1 MTETA
6 TKIAYGLGGV
16 VAGVVLVEF
25 LALVVFG
32 AVEPDAP
39 ATPPAHPHG
48 QCWEP
53 PQGADRWA
61 NPTLYPTQSMPVVC
75 ADRAFNNKGV
85 FPRSHRC
92 LRLVPCGWDSK

>member
-6 TKIAYGLGGV
+6 TKIGYGLLGGTV
-16 VAGVVLVEF
+16 VAIMHILVQ
-25 LALVVFG
+25 VVFAG
-32 AVEPDAP
+32 AEPDDP

-53 PQGADRWA
+53 PKEAERWA

-75 ADRAFNNKGV
+75 ANRAFNNKNV

-92 LRLVPCGWDSK
+92 LRLVPCGWDPK

>member
-6 TKIAYGLGGV
+6 TRIAYGLVGV
-16 VAGVVLVEF
+16 VAAGVLVQ
-25 LALVVFG
+25 VVF
-32 AVEPDAP
+32 AVVYDPVAP
-39 ATPPAHPHG
+39 APPPAPAHPHG

-53 PQGADRWA
+53 PKQAERWA

-75 ADRAFNNKGV
+75 ANRAFNNDNI

-92 LRLVPCGWDSK
+92 LRLVPCGWESK